1 MLNVSDTLFELVYSG
16 YNAFESLSTFLYHL
30 KSLGIE
36 ISNGITSV
44 VISIDSGYST
54 CLEFNESVNS
64 DRIKV
69 FTLVSMTI
77 NVAFNTQ
84 SDSWYFDQ
92 SSDNTT
98 INKHGWIL

>member
-1 MLNVSDTLFELVYSG
+1 M
-16 YNAFESLSTFLYHL
+16 
-30 KSLGIE
+30 
-36 ISNGITSV
+36 
-44 VISIDSGYST
+44 ISIDSGYST

-64 DRIKV
+64 DLIKV

-98 INKHGWIL
+98 INKHGWILWFKLYLSIQNMYIEWSDERNGYAKMESFYVDYD

>member
-1 MLNVSDTLFELVYSG
+1 M
-16 YNAFESLSTFLYHL
+16 
-30 KSLGIE
+30 
-36 ISNGITSV
+36 
-44 VISIDSGYST
+44 ISIDSGYST

-64 DRIKV
+64 NLIKV

-92 SSDNTT
+92 SNDNTT
-98 INKHGWIL
+98 INKHGWILWFKLYSSIQNMYIEWSDERNGYAKMESLYVDYD

>member
-1 MLNVSDTLFELVYSG
+1 M
-16 YNAFESLSTFLYHL
+16 
-30 KSLGIE
+30 
-36 ISNGITSV
+36 
-44 VISIDSGYST
+44 ISIDSGYST

-64 DRIKV
+64 DLIKV

-98 INKHGWIL
+98 INKHGWILWFKLYSSIQNMYIEWSDERNGYAKMESLYVDYD

>member
-1 MLNVSDTLFELVYSG
+1 M
-16 YNAFESLSTFLYHL
+16 
-30 KSLGIE
+30 
-36 ISNGITSV
+36 
-44 VISIDSGYST
+44 ISIDSGYST

-98 INKHGWIL
+98 INKHGWILWFKLYSSIQNMYIEWSDERNGYAKMESFYVDYD